1 MPHIINTEVSD
12 REKTSKAWKMER
24 KVNQHTGTSKQRK
37 RKQNSMEQHDP
48 AKKQQ
53 RSAFFSN
60 LDSVAEIP
68 EAGSEDEVSSDEE
81 DLPATS

>member
-1 MPHIINTEVSD
+1 MPHITNIEVSD
-12 REKTSKAWKMER
+12 REKTNKGWKMEK
-24 KVNQHTGTSKQRK
+24 KVNQHTGTSKQKK
-37 RKQNSMEQHDP
+37 RKQNSLEQHDP

-81 DLPATS
+81 DLP